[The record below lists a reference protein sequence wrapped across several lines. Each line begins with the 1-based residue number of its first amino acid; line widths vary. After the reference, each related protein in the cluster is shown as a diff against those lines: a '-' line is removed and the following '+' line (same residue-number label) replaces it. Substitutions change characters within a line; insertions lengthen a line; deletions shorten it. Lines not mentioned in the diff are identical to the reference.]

1 MPMVDT
7 RLARRVQPSC
17 NARKNDSILD
27 PRADFIQAFSVFRS
41 PAAFM
46 ETNLKVPE
54 FSPPSTLA
62 EVLAAL
68 RKENLDPRHEAKSWG
83 DWINLECYNTV
94 ISIEVTHGLS
104 GSATIEHGDGEE
116 EGEPIDSILRAFG
129 KLGWHGVDDD
139 GEYPLL

>member
-1 MPMVDT
+1 
-7 RLARRVQPSC
+7 
-17 NARKNDSILD
+17 
-27 PRADFIQAFSVFRS
+27 
-41 PAAFM
+41 M
-46 ETNLKVPE
+46 ETNLRVPE

-139 GEYPLL
+139 GEYPLA